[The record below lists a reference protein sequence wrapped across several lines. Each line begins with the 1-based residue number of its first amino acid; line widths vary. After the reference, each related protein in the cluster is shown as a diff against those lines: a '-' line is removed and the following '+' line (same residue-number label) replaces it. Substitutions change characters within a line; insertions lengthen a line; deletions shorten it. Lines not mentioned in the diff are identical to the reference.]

1 MDAFSYRI
9 DSVRRRIEAV
19 ITGRTRNA
27 LALRGSRVRIPP
39 SPRKKARNNVSG
51 LFYVQKRK
59 IPQKTPP
66 GEPGDVISVSSIDQ
80 IDQPFQALY

>member
-51 LFYVQKRK
+51 FFMSKNEKFHKKR
-59 IPQKTPP
+59 PP
-66 GEPGDVISVSSIDQ
+66 ANRGT
-80 IDQPFQALY
+80 